1 MVQSGEFSGKI
12 FGTLI
17 KEGLPLIGN
26 VLKPLPKSI
35 LVPLRLTAVTSAT
48 DAAIQKNVFQSGTTT
63 LIFANEELNDI
74 IKTI

>member
-1 MVQSGEFSGKI
+1 MVQLGGFSGKI

-26 VLKPLPKSI
+26 VLKPLAKSI
-35 LVPLRLTAVTSAT
+35 LVPLGLTAVTSAT
-48 DAAIQKNVFQSGTTT
+48 DAAIQKKVFQSGTKT